1 MERTV
6 GRGIPRR
13 DRRVLAAMLREA
25 RLAAGLR
32 QEDLAARLGVAQS
45 FVARYEAVDRQLTLL
60 EVRAVCAALGV
71 PFGTFVERLEAA
83 LAVPTESPPS

>member
-13 DRRVLAAMLREA
+13 DRRALAALLREA

-32 QEDLAARLGVAQS
+32 QEDLAARMGVAQS
-45 FVARYEAVDRQLTLL
+45 FVARYEAVDRQLSFL
-60 EVRAVCAALGV
+60 EVRAVCAALGL
-71 PFGTFVERLEAA
+71 PFAAFVERVEAA
-83 LAVPTESPPS
+83 LANPTEEARA